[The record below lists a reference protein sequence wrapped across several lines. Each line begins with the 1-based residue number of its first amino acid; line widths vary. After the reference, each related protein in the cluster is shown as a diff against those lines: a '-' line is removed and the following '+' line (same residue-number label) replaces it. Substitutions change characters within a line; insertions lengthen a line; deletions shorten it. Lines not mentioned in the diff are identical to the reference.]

1 MVLVKEHSLLLCLR
15 IALARELVPWLRQK
29 VLYVINARRM
39 TKGSWSVVQ
48 NAKESVTVS
57 PVLLTGRNKLS
68 FYWIMSITKPRAFL
82 LLPITP
88 PLYWLIF
95 SRVQVKLLLFCLAEF
110 FNEPSFRVSLSSH
123 ISF

>member
-1 MVLVKEHSLLLCLR
+1 MISINLELAWSFVKEHSLLLCLR

-29 VLYVINARRM
+29 VLYVIIARRM

-68 FYWIMSITKPRAFL
+68 FYWIMSITKPR
-82 LLPITP
+82 
-88 PLYWLIF
+88 
-95 SRVQVKLLLFCLAEF
+95 
-110 FNEPSFRVSLSSH
+110 PSCFEYLEVCNDKN
-123 ISF
+123 I